1 MLVILPLSR
10 VFTQTEILNATLIC
24 GVVTAITSSQPHFS
38 QWSML
43 VTSTLRC
50 TIFSTCWL
58 WTLHICFSAGRL
70 TCKFLFS
77 WSLRRDLKKYP
88 GKRQPRCAH
97 SPGDVTELF
106 VTLRASRK
114 IPPPPMLSERFAQS
128 SSPIFPTPLQ
138 KSANPGK
145 RGVCLYYSGDGGRAR
160 VIFPPDLNRFC
171 K

>member
-24 GVVTAITSSQPHFS
+24 GVVAAITSSQPHFS
-38 QWSML
+38 RWSML

-114 IPPPPMLSERFAQS
+114 IPPPNAQRTFRAKLFADFSHAFAKVRKSRQAGGLFVVLGRRWSAAGYLSSR
-128 SSPIFPTPLQ
+128 P
-138 KSANPGK
+138 
-145 RGVCLYYSGDGGRAR
+145 
-160 VIFPPDLNRFC
+160 
-171 K
+171 